1 MWAQGL
7 WIVISRI
14 GRKFDRGFLGGWS
27 LTGVGGANVGGGLWI
42 AVRDEY
48 IFIRKELLETK
59 CPNSGWKRGELG
71 CFSAVLGFSLIV
83 NRCWTRKTRFIC
95 SKQPEDNKRLIFRG
109 NLYSGAKCN
118 SGRVVRAATQSLESC
133 YGGGDVRT
141 GEGPTVSL
149 GCWKQGTLYSSGLDL
164 LFLLF
169 FSFMA

>member
-1 MWAQGL
+1 MGTGSV
-7 WIVISRI
+7 WIIISRI

-27 LTGVGGANVGGGLWI
+27 MTGVGGANVGGGLWI

-48 IFIRKELLETK
+48 IFIQKELLETK

-71 CFSAVLGFSLIV
+71 SFSAVLGLSLRV
-83 NRCWTRKTRFIC
+83 NRCWIRKTRFIC
-95 SKQPEDNKRLIFRG
+95 SKQPEDNKRLTFRG

-133 YGGGDVRT
+133 FGGGDVRT

-149 GCWKQGTLYSSGLDL
+149 GCTGDRAPCTAQV
-164 LFLLF
+164 
-169 FSFMA
+169 